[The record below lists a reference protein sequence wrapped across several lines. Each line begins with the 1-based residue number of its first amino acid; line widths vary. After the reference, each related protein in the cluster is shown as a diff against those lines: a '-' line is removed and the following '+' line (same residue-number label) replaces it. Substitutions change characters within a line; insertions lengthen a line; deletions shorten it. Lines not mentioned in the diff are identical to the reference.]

1 MTSRVLSAY
10 FDDFRKGKRQ
20 REELRLF
27 MEDAIRKEPL
37 RRGHFMGWLDQAQYE
52 HPIPVTEF
60 LLLRKEIEASLD
72 NDEQTR
78 IVPPPGPVKTSPDA
92 ETLVAGNEE
101 ATLVATPQAD
111 PDATEV
117 SSGSQPSDM
126 AGLHAAATLIG
137 ASPEPAP
144 TPSPSP
150 SAAPP
155 QRSSPAPEVEDATVV
170 SGTHASLADTR
181 PRGTPDTASS
191 AAPPRSSRSTSAPFS
206 TTLPMWLWA
215 SLALVVLALG
225 VGYWGLSA
233 WDAHPLAERTLETT
247 EETAEVTAKDIPPAD
262 TVETLA
268 KAVIGEPTTVVR
280 ESLPL
285 AAEPAATPSQPTPAP
300 AAAQPL
306 PADLSPQ
313 QAMALLIDRIS
324 AGELL
329 PLEQPGKAQEVMDYL
344 LAQHPQAAE
353 TLEARQLLKDAYLD
367 ASKRAQGQGEW
378 DRSQLLLDAAFN
390 VLSATA
396 R

>member
-1 MTSRVLSAY
+1 MSSRVLSAY

-101 ATLVATPQAD
+101 ATLVATRQAD
-111 PDATEV
+111 PEATEI

-126 AGLHAAATLIG
+126 ARLHAAATLIG
-137 ASPEPAP
+137 ASPEPPAS
-144 TPSPSP
+144 SPE
-150 SAAPP
+150 
-155 QRSSPAPEVEDATVV
+155 SSPARSVSPTQPSNPDPAVEDATVV
-170 SGTHASLADTR
+170 SGTHASLVDTR
-181 PRGTPDTASS
+181 PRGTPESAGTAT
-191 AAPPRSSRSTSAPFS
+191 PPRSGRSTSAPFS
-206 TTLPMWLWA
+206 TSLPIWLWG

-225 VGYWGLSA
+225 AGYWGLSA
-233 WDAHPLAERTLETT
+233 WDAHPLV
-247 EETAEVTAKDIPPAD
+247 EETVMPPAAPAPTA

-268 KAVIGEPTTVVR
+268 RAVIGEPTTAPQ
-280 ESLPL
+280 ESRSLE
-285 AAEPAATPSQPTPAP
+285 AEPAAT
-300 AAAQPL
+300 AAAEPL

-344 LAQHPQAAE
+344 LANHPQATE